1 MYANLLLFCSII
13 KCKIK
18 MASIENINHEIDYVT
33 VIDDTDDFVQIL
45 GVNQEDG
52 DNEIEV
58 SLVEID
64 GADSIIINV
73 EDVDGYEDVNEFDSY
88 DDDSLNDDCV
98 L

>member
-1 MYANLLLFCSII
+1 
-13 KCKIK
+13 

-73 EDVDGYEDVNEFDSY
+73 EDVDGYEAVNEFDSY
-88 DDDSLNDDCV
+88 NDDSLNDDCV

>member
-1 MYANLLLFCSII
+1 MT
-13 KCKIK
+13 
-18 MASIENINHEIDYVT
+18 SIENINQEIDYVT

-88 DDDSLNDDCV
+88 NDDSLNDDCV

>member
-1 MYANLLLFCSII
+1 
-13 KCKIK
+13 
-18 MASIENINHEIDYVT
+18 MASIENINQEIDYVQ

-45 GVNQEDG
+45 GVNQDDV

-64 GADSIIINV
+64 GADSVFIDV
-73 EDVDGYEDVNEFDSY
+73 EDIDGYEDVNEFDSY
-88 DDDSLNDDCV
+88 NDDSLNDDCI

>member
-1 MYANLLLFCSII
+1 
-13 KCKIK
+13 
-18 MASIENINHEIDYVT
+18 MASIENINQEIDYVT

-64 GADSIIINV
+64 GSDSIIINV
-73 EDVDGYEDVNEFDSY
+73 EDIDGYEDVNEFDSY
-88 DDDSLNDDCV
+88 NDDSLNDDCV

>member
-1 MYANLLLFCSII
+1 MT
-13 KCKIK
+13 
-18 MASIENINHEIDYVT
+18 SIENINQEIDYVT

-64 GADSIIINV
+64 GADAIIINV

-88 DDDSLNDDCV
+88 NDDSLNDDCV

>member
-1 MYANLLLFCSII
+1 
-13 KCKIK
+13 
-18 MASIENINHEIDYVT
+18 MASIENINQEIDYVT

>member
-1 MYANLLLFCSII
+1 
-13 KCKIK
+13 
-18 MASIENINHEIDYVT
+18 MASIENINQEIDYVT

-73 EDVDGYEDVNEFDSY
+73 EDIDGYEDVNEFDSY
-88 DDDSLNDDCV
+88 NDDSLNDDCV

>member
-1 MYANLLLFCSII
+1 
-13 KCKIK
+13 
-18 MASIENINHEIDYVT
+18 MASIENINHEIDDVT

-73 EDVDGYEDVNEFDSY
+73 EDVEGYEDVNEFDSY
-88 DDDSLNDDCV
+88 NDDSLNDDCV

>member
-1 MYANLLLFCSII
+1 
-13 KCKIK
+13 

-73 EDVDGYEDVNEFDSY
+73 EDIDGYEDVNEFDSY
-88 DDDSLNDDCV
+88 NDDSLNDDCV

>member
-1 MYANLLLFCSII
+1 
-13 KCKIK
+13 

-58 SLVEID
+58 SLVGID

-88 DDDSLNDDCV
+88 NDDSLNDDCV

>member
-1 MYANLLLFCSII
+1 
-13 KCKIK
+13 
-18 MASIENINHEIDYVT
+18 MALIENINHEIDYVT

-88 DDDSLNDDCV
+88 NDDSLNEDCV

>member
-1 MYANLLLFCSII
+1 
-13 KCKIK
+13 
-18 MASIENINHEIDYVT
+18 MASIENINQEIDYVT

-73 EDVDGYEDVNEFDSY
+73 EDVDGYEDVNDFDSY
-88 DDDSLNDDCV
+88 NDDSLNDDCV

>member
-1 MYANLLLFCSII
+1 
-13 KCKIK
+13 
-18 MASIENINHEIDYVT
+18 MASIENINLEIDYVT

-88 DDDSLNDDCV
+88 NDDSLNDDCV

>member
-1 MYANLLLFCSII
+1 
-13 KCKIK
+13 
-18 MASIENINHEIDYVT
+18 MASIENINQEIDYVT

-73 EDVDGYEDVNEFDSY
+73 EDVDGYDDVNEFDSY
-88 DDDSLNDDCV
+88 NDDSLNDDCV

>member
-1 MYANLLLFCSII
+1 
-13 KCKIK
+13 
-18 MASIENINHEIDYVT
+18 MASIENINQEIDYVT

-88 DDDSLNDDCV
+88 NDGSLNDDCV

>member
-1 MYANLLLFCSII
+1 MYANSLLFWSII

-18 MASIENINHEIDYVT
+18 MTSIENINQEIDYVT

-73 EDVDGYEDVNEFDSY
+73 EDIDGYEDVNEFDSY
-88 DDDSLNDDCV
+88 NDDSLNDDCV

>member
-1 MYANLLLFCSII
+1 
-13 KCKIK
+13 
-18 MASIENINHEIDYVT
+18 MASIENINQEIDYVT

-45 GVNQEDG
+45 GVNQEYG

-73 EDVDGYEDVNEFDSY
+73 EDIDGYEDVNEFDSY
-88 DDDSLNDDCV
+88 NDDSLNDDCV

>member
-1 MYANLLLFCSII
+1 
-13 KCKIK
+13 
-18 MASIENINHEIDYVT
+18 MASIENINQEIDYVT

-88 DDDSLNDDCV
+88 NDDSLNDDCV

>member
-1 MYANLLLFCSII
+1 
-13 KCKIK
+13 
-18 MASIENINHEIDYVT
+18 MASIENINQEIDYVT

-73 EDVDGYEDVNEFDSY
+73 EDVDGYEDVNEFESY
-88 DDDSLNDDCV
+88 NDDSLNDDCV

>member
-1 MYANLLLFCSII
+1 
-13 KCKIK
+13 
-18 MASIENINHEIDYVT
+18 MASIENINQEIDYVT

-73 EDVDGYEDVNEFDSY
+73 EDIDGYEDVNEFDSY
-88 DDDSLNDDCV
+88 NDDSLNDDC
-98 L
+98 LL

>member
-1 MYANLLLFCSII
+1 
-13 KCKIK
+13 
-18 MASIENINHEIDYVT
+18 MASIENINQESDYVT

-88 DDDSLNDDCV
+88 NDDSLNDDCV

>member
-1 MYANLLLFCSII
+1 MYANSLLFGSII

-18 MASIENINHEIDYVT
+18 MASIENINQEIDYVT

-73 EDVDGYEDVNEFDSY
+73 EDIDGYEDVNEFDSY
-88 DDDSLNDDCV
+88 NDDSLNDDCV

>member
-1 MYANLLLFCSII
+1 
-13 KCKIK
+13 
-18 MASIENINHEIDYVT
+18 MASIENINQEIDYVT
-33 VIDDTDDFVQIL
+33 IIDDTDDFVQIL

-73 EDVDGYEDVNEFDSY
+73 EDIDGYEDVNEFDSY
-88 DDDSLNDDCV
+88 NDDSLNDDCV

>member
-1 MYANLLLFCSII
+1 MT
-13 KCKIK
+13 
-18 MASIENINHEIDYVT
+18 SIENINQEIDYVT

-73 EDVDGYEDVNEFDSY
+73 EDIDGYEDVNEFDSY
-88 DDDSLNDDCV
+88 NDDSLNDDCV

>member
-1 MYANLLLFCSII
+1 
-13 KCKIK
+13 
-18 MASIENINHEIDYVT
+18 MASIENINQEIDYVT

-88 DDDSLNDDCV
+88 NDDSLNDDYV

>member
-1 MYANLLLFCSII
+1 
-13 KCKIK
+13 

-88 DDDSLNDDCV
+88 NDDSLNDDCV

>member
-1 MYANLLLFCSII
+1 
-13 KCKIK
+13 

-73 EDVDGYEDVNEFDSY
+73 EDVEGYEDVNEFDSY
-88 DDDSLNDDCV
+88 NDDSLNDDYV

>member
-1 MYANLLLFCSII
+1 
-13 KCKIK
+13 
-18 MASIENINHEIDYVT
+18 MASIENINQEIDYVT

-73 EDVDGYEDVNEFDSY
+73 EDIDGYEDVNEFESY
-88 DDDSLNDDCV
+88 NDDSLNDDCV

>member
-1 MYANLLLFCSII
+1 
-13 KCKIK
+13 